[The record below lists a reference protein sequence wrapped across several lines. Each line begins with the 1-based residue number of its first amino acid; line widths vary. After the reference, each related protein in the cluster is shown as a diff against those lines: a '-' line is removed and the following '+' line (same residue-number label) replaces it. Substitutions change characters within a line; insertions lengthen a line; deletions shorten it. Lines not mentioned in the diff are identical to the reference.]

1 MTAKEY
7 LRQVRWI
14 DQRIDSK
21 IALTERLRDTATKAT
36 FTMSDMPRSDSPNLQ
51 RMESVIVKIIDM
63 ECSINE
69 DIDRLVDL
77 KHTVIAAI
85 RALRNPE
92 QELLMEQ
99 HYLNY
104 RSWEDIAT
112 MMNYSTRQVLRLHG
126 EALQKIQ
133 LPPVDSRNP

>member
-36 FTMSDMPRSDSPNLQ
+36 FTLSDMPRSDSPNLQ
-51 RMESVIVKIIDM
+51 RMESVIIKIIDM
-63 ECSINE
+63 ERSIND

-77 KHTVIAAI
+77 KRTVITAI
-85 RALRNPE
+85 CELRDPE

-104 RSWEDIAT
+104 RSWEEIAA
-112 MMNYSTRQVLRLHG
+112 MMNYSTRQVHRLHG

-133 LPPVDSRNP
+133 LPPVDSKNP